1 MKKPEPKKY
10 LNAIKAYKGGLSK
23 IEGVDKILN
32 YLQMKILLDQALMQL
47 QSMRKFQMI

>member
-10 LNAIKAYKGGLSK
+10 LPLKHIKAASVKLK
-23 IEGVDKILN
+23 VLIKFIN
-32 YLQMKILLDQALMQL
+32 YHQMRIPLDQALMQL

>member
-23 IEGVDKILN
+23 IEGVDKIFKLSSN
-32 YLQMKILLDQALMQL
+32 DMIQTQKIILIKLKIKNTLQ
-47 QSMRKFQMI
+47 

>member
-23 IEGVDKILN
+23 IEGVDKI
-32 YLQMKILLDQALMQL
+32 
-47 QSMRKFQMI
+47 

>member
-23 IEGVDKILN
+23 IEGVDKRNNPDIS
-32 YLQMKILLDQALMQL
+32 I
-47 QSMRKFQMI
+47 